1 MFDFYHFTL
10 IKGEGVF
17 LKKTRQTK
25 VSKTFWILPIC
36 CLTASELEIHKILI
50 FDIRFTVPI
59 VIFYTEILSGK
70 VILWCFF
77 SSETS
82 EKIHNSTF
90 HVKISAY

>member
-50 FDIRFTVPI
+50 EKMRVKLNI
-59 VIFYTEILSGK
+59 V
-70 VILWCFF
+70 
-77 SSETS
+77 SEPCL
-82 EKIHNSTF
+82 
-90 HVKISAY
+90 